1 MRFILNT
8 WYFQLNVLTVESNGK
23 ICGNIEFMIYTDG
36 QTYKHSKK
44 QFETKYSD
52 FHIFEEHHAE
62 NIGRNGF
69 KIEVTYI
76 LSDT

>member
-36 QTYKHSKK
+36 QTYTHSKK